1 MKFHPPNKAFS
12 QAYRKFLFRPMGK
25 LVLLLTTTGRK
36 TGRSHTIGL
45 QYELINGN
53 YYVGAADGI
62 NADWYR
68 NILKNPTVQ
77 IQVGA
82 QIILAVAETITDTD
96 KITDYLEYRLN
107 RHPTM
112 IRLILR
118 SDGIKGKI
126 DRAALAAYSSKIR
139 IGHTHT
145 CRSVIAPE
153 LPA

>member
-82 QIILAVAETITDTD
+82 QIILAVAETITEAE

-118 SDGIKGKI
+118 LDGIKGKI
-126 DRAALAAYSSKIR
+126 DRAALGAYASKI
-139 IGHTHT
+139 GL
-145 CRSVIAPE
+145 VILTPAAP
-153 LPA
+153 

>member
-12 QAYRKFLFRPMGK
+12 QAYRKLLFRPMGR

-36 TGRSHTIGL
+36 TGRQHTIGL

-53 YYVGAADGI
+53 YCVGAADGI
-62 NADWYR
+62 KADWYR
-68 NILKNPTVQ
+68 NILKNPIVQ

-82 QIILAVAETITDTD
+82 QIIQVVAKTITDAE
-96 KITDYLEYRLN
+96 KITDYLEYRLI

-118 SDGIKGKI
+118 LDGLKGRI
-126 DRAALAAYSSKIR
+126 DRTALAAYASKI
-139 IGHTHT
+139 GLVVLT
-145 CRSVIAPE
+145 
-153 LPA
+153 PAAQ

>member
-12 QAYRKFLFRPMGK
+12 QAYRKFLFRPMGS
-25 LVLLLTTTGRK
+25 LVLLLSTTGRK
-36 TGRSHTIGL
+36 TGRQHTIGL

-68 NILKNPTVQ
+68 NILKNPAVK

-82 QIILAVAETITDTD
+82 QIIPAVAETITDAE

-107 RHPTM
+107 QAPNDDPDDSPLGRHQ
-112 IRLILR
+112 
-118 SDGIKGKI
+118 G
-126 DRAALAAYSSKIR
+126 
-139 IGHTHT
+139 
-145 CRSVIAPE
+145 
-153 LPA
+153 

>member
-1 MKFHPPNKAFS
+1 MKFQPPNKAFS

-36 TGRSHTIGL
+36 TGTQHTIGL

-53 YYVGAADGI
+53 YYVGAADGT

-82 QIILAVAETITDTD
+82 QIILAVAETITDAE

-107 RHPTM
+107 GHPTM

-118 SDGIKGKI
+118 LDGIKGKI
-126 DRAALAAYSSKIR
+126 DRAALAAYSSKI
-139 IGHTHT
+139 GL
-145 CRSVIAPE
+145 VILTPTAP
-153 LPA
+153 